1 MSATLNVDGATAVQ
15 LRELSDL
22 LDAEADC
29 YAQLLELARKQG
41 QLMRDQDL
49 AGLAENT
56 QSWQQSLPLADGARI
71 RRERLAAEIMTR
83 GDQPAGPGTL
93 TAWLPRLPALHRDSL
108 EPSVRRV
115 RATVRALDRQN
126 ELNRRLAEFC
136 LDLVEEEAAVFRRAV
151 LNDPSGRYDGAARC
165 TQSGPGGVLER
176 QG

>member
-29 YAQLLELARKQG
+29 YADLLELARQQG
-41 QLMRDQDL
+41 RLMRDQDL

-56 QSWQQSLPLADGARI
+56 QNWQQSLPLADGARI
-71 RRERLAAEIMTR
+71 RRERLAAELMTR
-83 GDQPAGPGTL
+83 GTDAAARTL
-93 TAWLPRLPALHRDSL
+93 TAWLPNLPALHRDGL
-108 EPSVRRV
+108 EPAVQRV
-115 RATVRALDRQN
+115 SATVRALERQN

-151 LNDPSGRYDGAARC
+151 LTDPSGRYDGAARC

>member
-15 LRELSDL
+15 LRELGDL
-22 LDAEADC
+22 LAAEAVC
-29 YAQLLELARKQG
+29 YGELLLLARQQG

-56 QSWQQSLPLADGARI
+56 QSWQQSLPLADSTRI
-71 RRERLAAEIMTR
+71 RRERLAAELMGR
-83 GDQPAGPGTL
+83 DDPAAATGSL
-93 TAWLPRLPALHRDSL
+93 TAWLPQLPSRHRDDL
-108 EPSVRRV
+108 EPAVRRV
-115 RATVRALDRQN
+115 RATVQALDRQN

-151 LNDPSGRYDGAARC
+151 LTDPSGRYDGAARC
-165 TQSGPGGVLER
+165 TQAGPGGVLER

>member
-1 MSATLNVDGATAVQ
+1 MSATMNVDGATAVQ

-29 YAQLLELARKQG
+29 YAHLLDLARQQG
-41 QLMRDQDL
+41 RLMRDQDL

-56 QSWQQSLPLADGARI
+56 QSWQHSLPLADGARI
-71 RRERLAAEIMTR
+71 RRERLAAELMTR
-83 GDQPAGPGTL
+83 GDQPAEAATL
-93 TAWLPRLPALHRDSL
+93 TAWLPKLPPLHREGI
-108 EPSVRRV
+108 EPAVRRV

-151 LNDPSGRYDGAARC
+151 LTDPSGRYDGAARC

>member
-1 MSATLNVDGATAVQ
+1 MSATMTVDGPTAVQ

-29 YAQLLELARKQG
+29 YAGLLELARQQG
-41 QLMRDQDL
+41 QHMRDQDL

-56 QSWQQSLPLADGARI
+56 QCWQQSLPLADGARI
-71 RRERLAAEIMTR
+71 RRERLAADLMCR
-83 GDQPAGPGTL
+83 GGTAAAAQSL
-93 TAWLPRLPALHRDSL
+93 SAWLPSLPTLHREDL
-108 EPSVRRV
+108 EPAVRRV
-115 RATVRALDRQN
+115 RAAVRALDRQN
-126 ELNRRLAEFC
+126 ELNRRLAGFC

-151 LNDPSGRYDGAARC
+151 LTDPSGRYDGAARC

>member
-1 MSATLNVDGATAVQ
+1 MSATLKVDGATAVQ

-22 LDAEADC
+22 LAAEATC
-29 YAQLLELARKQG
+29 YGQLLELARQQG
-41 QLMRDQDL
+41 CLMRDQDL
-49 AGLAENT
+49 TGLAENT
-56 QSWQQSLPLADGARI
+56 QNWQQSLPLADGARI
-71 RRERLAAEIMTR
+71 RRERLAAELMLRSDHTA
-83 GDQPAGPGTL
+83 QPGTL
-93 TAWLPRLPALHRDSL
+93 TAWLPNLPPLHREEL
-108 EPSVRRV
+108 EPAVRRV

-151 LNDPSGRYDGAARC
+151 LTDPSGRYDGAARC